1 MVVVPVV
8 TALIVYRNNV
18 RQLLK
23 ILFVGFLLFGAFVSS
38 RDLFF
43 RAARQLRNYLWQT
56 FAGGR
61 GGGKWEKRKY
71 ADLAGVVVG
80 VIWSSHS
87 LHCGRTRPNP
97 KKWLTDQ
104 HLLKMLNQK
113 EKKDLYLLVAAFFL

>member
-1 MVVVPVV
+1 MPRRREAVCDSLFCTLVVVVPVV

-38 RDLFF
+38 RHLFF
-43 RAARQLRNYLWQT
+43 RAARQLRNYLWRRQSQEEEEE
-56 FAGGR
+56 AE
-61 GGGKWEKRKY
+61 GKWEKGKY

-87 LHCGRTRPNP
+87 LHCWRTRPRMSNP
-97 KKWLTDQ
+97 KKWLT
-104 HLLKMLNQK
+104 N
-113 EKKDLYLLVAAFFL
+113 Y